1 MAAAQSVTGVT
12 FAERQVRDILHSI
25 PRVTNFTVQFI
36 YHRELQKNLKI
47 IFPELVVGQERQF
60 NHIVAHHPCVFLLVN
75 FKAVTVATNPFCPV
89 HPTPHDVVTTI
100 ASHQSLRHPQP
111 L

>member
-12 FAERQVRDILHSI
+12 PAERQVRDIPHSL
-25 PRVTNFTVQFI
+25 PRVTNLTVQCM

-60 NHIVAHHPCVFLLVN
+60 NHIVAHHPRVFLLVS
-75 FKAVTVATNPFCPV
+75 FKKQ
-89 HPTPHDVVTTI
+89 I
-100 ASHQSLRHPQP
+100 KI
-111 L
+111 